1 MQPINLEFEKDL
13 LLQTNT
19 VEFTLLFLQP
29 KIFHV
34 KNLGFSFFFV
44 TENLSIFRLYW
55 KKRPI

>member
-1 MQPINLEFEKDL
+1 MQPLTLEFEKGF

-19 VEFTLLFLQP
+19 VEFTLLPLQP
-29 KIFHV
+29 KVFQV